1 MILSPWFRGLN
12 HERATD
18 LNAATI
24 PIGMS
29 GFGSKAEIFCLIRA
43 LHEVGALWESAPSWL
58 LSQIADCPGRTA
70 SRRDVPFRT
79 RSGPARDV
87 ALPQLGNDNV
97 NIKHCREV
105 SRIG

>member
-1 MILSPWFRGLN
+1 MVAGDMRGRQQR
-12 HERATD
+12 ETRARRAVSGRKLPD
-18 LNAATI
+18 VGEPATK
-24 PIGMS
+24 MTQCCRS
-29 GFGSKAEIFCLIRA
+29 RSLVA
-43 LHEVGALWESAPSWL
+43 APSWL